1 MAASA
6 GLTIGGARVAIPQ
19 HSLDPDTVV
28 KELGMSLAIQEEAVS
43 HMMKKLELQSLNDFY
58 YLCRPRGRRGRFWSS
73 SQHDPVVQFWVS
85 AAMPVV

>member
-28 KELGMSLAIQEEAVS
+28 KELGMSLAIQEKAAS
-43 HMMKKLELQSLNDFY
+43 HMMKKLELQSLNNFY
-58 YLCRPRGRRGRFWSS
+58 YLCRPRGRRGRFG
-73 SQHDPVVQFWVS
+73 QAVRTIPLYNFG
-85 AAMPVV
+85 